1 MNQEELI
8 NRFPRLYEAREVV
21 AEYAFAVNEISQTL
35 KVKVEKY
42 GDNSYMGIANLKVKG
57 STCADFYRSL
67 TFRETVDEAMNEALS
82 GFFAFLDD
90 GAEIQEVDDW

>member
-1 MNQEELI
+1 MDHNELI
-8 NRFPRLYEAREVV
+8 SRFSRIFEVREVV
-21 AEYAFAVNEISQTL
+21 AEYAFAVNDVNQTL

-67 TFRETVDEAMNEALS
+67 TFRETIDEALCEALS

-90 GAEIQEVDDW
+90 GAEIQEEDDW